1 MANTIGPLYE
11 TLYVVAADLREDFE
25 NWLREFQRR
34 SLEEP
39 GIEDARGYETD
50 PDGDSYPHGDLSP
63 NGGLSPNGDGL
74 LRFIFRFRATDDHA
88 MDALLD
94 GYFSDADGELAELFG
109 AGVSTESRV
118 LREDESR
125 DVSAADNPNCLNC
138 GTRLRGQYCG
148 NCGQR
153 SRNRL
158 ISIWQLLQ
166 EAFGDLL
173 ELDSRLWRTVFPLL
187 IRPGQLTKDY
197 LEGRRARYMPP
208 FRTYLVLSVIFFVV
222 AFFNPK
228 DDLSLFFEP
237 EPPPTAEENALAEEE
252 KEKAEADKE
261 EQLDAALEKLK
272 ALEAEGT
279 VSEDVVAEFEDNK
292 GLEITFGDGDGDGDG
307 ENRLFGDCEEMN
319 LSDEEDLPEWLT
331 TRFSDERLK
340 KICERNNARGN
351 DSFVDALLD
360 NIPVALIVL
369 LPLMALVLKVLYPLS
384 RRYFVEHLLFF
395 VHFHAFFFLILI
407 IQILF
412 ARLTGLL
419 GPEDG
424 AIDSISTLII
434 VATSFYIPVYLY
446 KAMRH
451 VYGQGHVV
459 TIPKYLILSVTY
471 ITGATLT
478 MLTALLFAVLS
489 A

>member
-50 PDGDSYPHGDLSP
+50 PDGGLPPSGDVSP
-63 NGGLSPNGDGL
+63 NGGGL

-109 AGVSTESRV
+109 DGVSTESRV

-222 AFFNPK
+222 AFFDPQ
-228 DDLSLFFEP
+228 DGLSLFLEP
-237 EPPPTAEENALAEEE
+237 EAPPTAEEIAALEEQKL
-252 KEKAEADKE
+252 KEKAEQE
-261 EQLDAALEKLK
+261 EQLEVARQKLQ
-272 ALEAEGT
+272 ALEAEGKI
-279 VSEDVVAEFEDNK
+279 SEELVAEFEDDN
-292 GLEITFGDGDGDGDG
+292 GFVVSFDDEDG
-307 ENRLFGDCEEMN
+307 EDGIFGDCEEMN
-319 LSDEEDLPEWLT
+319 LSDEEDVPEWLT
-331 TRFSDERLK
+331 KRFSDERLK
-340 KICERNNARGN
+340 QICERNKARGN
-351 DSFVDALLD
+351 DSFVDAILD

-369 LPLMALVLKVLYPLS
+369 LPIMALVLKVLYPLS

-407 IQILF
+407 LQILF
-412 ARLTGLL
+412 ARLAGLL

-424 AIDSISTLII
+424 AIDSISTLIL

-451 VYGQGHVV
+451 VYGQRHWV
-459 TIPKYLILSVTY
+459 TIPKFLILLIAY
-471 ITGATLT
+471 LTGATLT
-478 MLTALLFAVLS
+478 MLSALLFALLS

>member
-34 SLEEP
+34 SLGEP

-50 PDGDSYPHGDLSP
+50 PDG
-63 NGGLSPNGDGL
+63 NGF
-74 LRFIFRFRATDDHA
+74 LRFVFRFRATDDHA

-173 ELDSRLWRTVFPLL
+173 ELDSRLWRTVLPLL
-187 IRPGQLTKDY
+187 MRPGQLTKDY

-237 EPPPTAEENALAEEE
+237 EPPPTAEEVALAEEE
-252 KEKAEADKE
+252 KEKAETEKE

-279 VSEDVVAEFEDNK
+279 ISEDVVAEFEENN
-292 GLEITFGDGDGDGDG
+292 GLEINFGDDDG
-307 ENRLFGDCEEMN
+307 ENSLFGDCEEMN

-340 KICERNNARGN
+340 QICERNNARGN
-351 DSFVDALLD
+351 DSFVDAILD

-369 LPLMALVLKVLYPLS
+369 LPIMALVLKVLYPLS

-407 IQILF
+407 LQILF
-412 ARLTGLL
+412 ARLAGLL

-424 AIDSISTLII
+424 AVDSISTLIL

-451 VYGQGHVV
+451 VYGQGHWV
-459 TIPKYLILSVTY
+459 TIPKYLILTVTY

-478 MLTALLFAVLS
+478 MLTALLFAVIS

>member
-1 MANTIGPLYE
+1 MSNSTGPLYE
-11 TLYVVAADLREDFE
+11 ITYVVATDSREEFGS
-25 NWLREFQRR
+25 WLREFQQRA
-34 SLEEP
+34 LQEP

-50 PDGDSYPHGDLSP
+50 QDDDG
-63 NGGLSPNGDGL
+63 
-74 LRFIFRFRATDDHA
+74 RFRIVFRYRATDDHT

-94 GYFSDADGELAELFG
+94 GFFTDSDGELADLFDS
-109 AGVSTESRV
+109 GVTTESRV
-118 LREDESR
+118 LREDVSR
-125 DVSAADNPNCLNC
+125 DVTALDNPNCLNC
-138 GTRLRGQYCG
+138 GIRLGGQYCG

-173 ELDSRLWRTVFPLL
+173 ELDSRLWRTVLPLL
-187 IRPGQLTKDY
+187 IRPGQLTRDY

-222 AFFNPK
+222 AFFDPK
-228 DDLSLFFEP
+228 DDLSIFFEP
-237 EPPPTAEENALAEEE
+237 EPEPTAEEIAQIEE
-252 KEKAEADKE
+252 
-261 EQLDAALEKLK
+261 DAKRREVEGQENRGIALEKLQ
-272 ALEAEGT
+272 ALEAEGKIDAS
-279 VSEDVVAEFEDNK
+279 VIDEFEDSENDFV
-292 GLEITFGDGDGDGDG
+292 IAFGNEDDDEGI
-307 ENRLFGDCEEMN
+307 FGDCEN
-319 LSDEEDLPEWLT
+319 ATLSDEEDVPEWVT
-331 TRFSDERLK
+331 KRFTDERVK
-340 KICERNNARGN
+340 QICERNKARGN
-351 DSFVDALLD
+351 DNLADAILD

-369 LPLMALVLKVLYPLS
+369 LPIMAMVLKVLYPLS

-407 IQILF
+407 LQILF
-412 ARLTGLL
+412 ARLAGLL

-424 AIDSISTLII
+424 VIDTIGTLIL

-451 VYGQGHVV
+451 VYGQGHLI
-459 TIPKYLILSVTY
+459 TLPKYFMLSVAY
-471 ITGATLT
+471 LTGATLT
-478 MLTALLFAVLS
+478 MVGAFLVALLS

>member
-1 MANTIGPLYE
+1 MSNTTGPLYE
-11 TLYVVAADLREDFE
+11 SLYVVTADLREDFE
-25 NWLREFQRR
+25 NWLHEFQAR
-34 SLEEP
+34 SAEEP
-39 GIEDARGYETD
+39 GIEDARGHEANQED
-50 PDGDSYPHGDLSP
+50 DF
-63 NGGLSPNGDGL
+63 
-74 LRFIFRFRATDDHA
+74 LRYVFRFRATDDNA

-94 GYFSDADGELAELFG
+94 GYFSDSDGEVAELFG
-109 AGVSTESRV
+109 DGVSIESRV
-118 LREDESR
+118 LREDDSR
-125 DVSAADNPNCLNC
+125 DVPASDNPNCLNC

-158 ISIWQLLQ
+158 ISIWQLMQ
-166 EAFGDLL
+166 EAFGDLF
-173 ELDSRLWRTVFPLL
+173 ELDSRLWRTLLPLL
-187 IRPGQLTKDY
+187 IRPGQLTRDY

-237 EPPPTAEENALAEEE
+237 ESPPTAEEAALSEEE
-252 KEKAEADKE
+252 TKQAEQKKE
-261 EQLDAALEKLK
+261 EQLDTALEKLK
-272 ALEAEGT
+272 ALEAEGKI
-279 VSEDVVAEFEDNK
+279 SDEVVAEFEDSK
-292 GLEITFGDGDGDGDG
+292 GFDIRISDDDDEGS
-307 ENRLFGDCEEMN
+307 LFGDCEDIN
-319 LSDEEDLPEWLT
+319 LSDDDDVPEWLT
-331 TRFSDERLK
+331 RRFSEERLK
-340 KICERNNARGN
+340 QICERNNARGN
-351 DSFVDALLD
+351 DNFVDAILD

-369 LPLMALVLKVLYPLS
+369 LPIMALVLKALYPLS

-407 IQILF
+407 LQILF
-412 ARLTGLL
+412 ARFTGLL

-434 VATSFYIPVYLY
+434 VATSFYVPVYLY

-451 VYGQGHVV
+451 VYGQGHLV

-471 ITGATLT
+471 LTGATFT
-478 MLTALLFAVLS
+478 MVGALLLAVLS